1 MTALGGMEVENR
13 GINFEDRIKNADE
26 DTFALYTLIKEHL
39 LSYQGIKNRLS
50 IRCDSYRCCRRLIA
64 KMAIGGSSLKIFLP
78 REVMEE
84 EQYSQIKIRFRDLS
98 DTSAYEETPAM
109 VPVKS
114 VVGARKICKIIDIF
128 MERNE
133 IKQSK

>member
-1 MTALGGMEVENR
+1 MENR

-50 IRCDSYRCCRRLIA
+50 IRCDSYRCCRRLI
-64 KMAIGGSSLKIFLP
+64 
-78 REVMEE
+78 EVMEE

-98 DTSAYEETPAM
+98 DTSAYEDTPAM

-133 IKQSK
+133 IKKSK